1 MYWFENWKDS
11 YLLLLS
17 PYNGSLK
24 IYLFPFS
31 NMQSSNRNTQYD
43 SILHNT
49 AWEKNHWFFAFNI
62 KEKELLKTSHLSKSA
77 KITVNQGWLA
87 WLITKHNLIEDSI
100 HM

>member
-1 MYWFENWKDS
+1 MYLRFENWKDS

-31 NMQSSNRNTQYD
+31 NMQSTQYD

-62 KEKELLKTSHLSKSA
+62 KENELLKTSHLSKSA

>member
-1 MYWFENWKDS
+1 MYLRFENWKDS

-31 NMQSSNRNTQYD
+31 NMQSTQYD

-87 WLITKHNLIEDSI
+87 WLITKHNLIEDNI

>member
-1 MYWFENWKDS
+1 MYLRFENWKGF

-31 NMQSSNRNTQYD
+31 NMQSTQYD

-87 WLITKHNLIEDSI
+87 WLITKHNLIEYK
-100 HM
+100 